1 MGTSHLRFDQIGQW
15 SQIKLDI
22 VREYAKAYSTI
33 LAKQPFLKHVYI
45 DAFAG
50 AGAHQMK
57 STGEFIA
64 GSPLNALHVEPPFH
78 ELHLIDLDGAKIDH
92 LREIVGDRKGVF
104 FYQEDCNRILL
115 EKVFPRVRY
124 EDYRRG
130 LCLLDPYGLNLNWD
144 VLAKAGEMRSIEIF
158 LNFPMMDMNR
168 NALWRNAAGVAQ
180 EDAERMTAFWGDTS
194 WRDAV
199 YVQQPGLFGGED
211 WLKSAGNEEIVRAYR
226 KRLQDV
232 AGFPY
237 VPEPIPMRNS
247 RNATVYYLF
256 FASHNQRGGTIAGH
270 ILKKYA
276 RLSGG
281 ALPADAR

>member
-1 MGTSHLRFDQIGQW
+1 MGTSRLRFDQIGQW

-33 LAKQPFLKHVYI
+33 LARQPLLKHVYI

-50 AGAHQMK
+50 AGVHQLK
-57 STGEFIA
+57 STGGLIP

-92 LREIVGDRKGVF
+92 LRSIAGNHRNVF
-104 FYQEDCNRILL
+104 FYQEDCNRTLL
-115 EKVFPRVRY
+115 EKIFPRIRY

-130 LCLLDPYGLNLNWD
+130 LCLLDPYGLNLNWE
-144 VLAKAGEMRSIEIF
+144 VLAKAGEMKTIEIF
-158 LNFPMMDMNR
+158 LNFPIMDMNR
-168 NALWRNAAGVAQ
+168 NALWSNAAEVAQ
-180 EDAERMTAFWGDTS
+180 EDADRMTAFWGDTS

-199 YVQQPGLFGGED
+199 YIPQRSLFGGED
-211 WLKSAGNEEIVRAYR
+211 LLKSGGNEEIVRAFR

-232 AGFPY
+232 AGFSE
-237 VPEPIPMRNS
+237 VPKPIPMRNS

-256 FASHNQRGGTIAGH
+256 FASHNKTGGRIAGD
-270 ILKKYA
+270 ILRKYA
-276 RLSGG
+276 KLPEET
-281 ALPADAR
+281 LPADAR

>member
-1 MGTSHLRFDQIGQW
+1 MGSHLRFDQIGQW

-33 LAKQPFLKHVYI
+33 LARQASLKHVYI

-50 AGAHQMK
+50 AGVHQLK
-57 STGEFIA
+57 STGDFVP
-64 GSPLNALHVEPPFH
+64 GSPLNALLVEPPFH
-78 ELHLIDLDGAKIDH
+78 ELHLIDLDDAKIDN
-92 LREIVGDRKGVF
+92 LREIVGQRRNVF
-104 FYQEDCNRILL
+104 FYQEDCNRTLL

-158 LNFPMMDMNR
+158 LNFPIMDMNR
-168 NALWRNAAGVAQ
+168 NTLWSNATGVAQ
-180 EDAERMTAFWGDTS
+180 EDVERMTAFWGDTS

-211 WLKSAGNEEIVRAYR
+211 WLKSGGNEDIVRAFR

-232 AGFPY
+232 AGFAE
-237 VPEPIPMRNS
+237 VPMPIPMRNS

-256 FASHNQRGGTIAGH
+256 FASHNRAGGKIAGD

-281 ALPADAR
+281 SY